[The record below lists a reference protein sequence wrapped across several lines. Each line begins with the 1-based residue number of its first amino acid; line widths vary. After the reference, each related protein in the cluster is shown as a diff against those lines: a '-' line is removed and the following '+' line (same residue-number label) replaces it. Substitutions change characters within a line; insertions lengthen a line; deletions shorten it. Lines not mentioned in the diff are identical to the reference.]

1 MTYQRLLLRALASP
15 GLGRLARRLIR
26 NRVWTIEKGQGVG
39 LKFTDIRNPEYILG
53 SSELPV
59 QDALARQVRM
69 GGVVYDVGANLGF
82 FSMIAAK
89 LVGTSG
95 QVYSFEPVIENAA
108 TIRLNAKLNQLPNL
122 TCFEL
127 AVGSRAGNLEL
138 LLSDWNG
145 GASLSPTSV
154 KPTEAVA
161 RREVCVVALDDFI
174 TEQRLLPPT
183 FVKIDVEGFE
193 LEVMQGMSKTIA
205 ACQPTLLFEVDDGDQ
220 TVFERRWRE
229 LDDYIAGFDYRIVH
243 LENSYSNT
251 RWYVGHSL
259 ARPSVARKEN

>member
-1 MTYQRLLLRALASP
+1 MTYQRLLLRALAS
-15 GLGRLARRLIR
+15 GWFGSVGRRVLGD
-26 NRVWTIEKGQGVG
+26 RVWTIESGQGAG
-39 LKFTDIRNPEYILG
+39 LKFSDIRNPEYILG

-59 QDALARQVRM
+59 QEAFARQVRP
-69 GGVVYDVGANLGF
+69 GDVIYDVGANLGF
-82 FSMIAAK
+82 FSVMAAK
-89 LVGTSG
+89 LVGPTG
-95 QVYSFEPVIENAA
+95 QVYSFEPVTENAT
-108 TIRLNAKLNQLPNL
+108 TIQRNASLNGLSNL
-122 TCFEL
+122 TPFEL

-161 RREVCVVALDDFI
+161 RRSVRVVALDDFI
-174 TEQRLLPPT
+174 AEQRLRPPS

-193 LEVMQGMSKTIA
+193 LEVMQGMARTIA
-205 ACQPTLLFEVDDGDQ
+205 ACQPTLLFEVDDGDR

-229 LDDYIAGFDYRIVH
+229 LDDYITGFGYRIVH

-251 RWYVGHSL
+251 KWYVGHSL
-259 ARPSVARKEN
+259 AQPSKFQKGN